1 MHGGNANRIAGAS
14 GLPGADVLAVSKY
27 PDDNV
32 LVHFHLVVVN
42 VKAQVFDSGNV
53 LVDVADGPSDSTT
66 KHFGCGHDADTDHK
80 YPRKYLRY
88 LSPSVLIKIFF
99 NLVL

>member
-32 LVHFHLVVVN
+32 LVHFHPVVVN
-42 VKAQVFDSGNV
+42 VKAQVSDSSNV
-53 LVDVADGPSDSTT
+53 LVGVAGSPSDSTT
-66 KHFGCGHDADTDHK
+66 KHFGCGHDAD
-80 YPRKYLRY
+80 R
-88 LSPSVLIKIFF
+88 S
-99 NLVL
+99 